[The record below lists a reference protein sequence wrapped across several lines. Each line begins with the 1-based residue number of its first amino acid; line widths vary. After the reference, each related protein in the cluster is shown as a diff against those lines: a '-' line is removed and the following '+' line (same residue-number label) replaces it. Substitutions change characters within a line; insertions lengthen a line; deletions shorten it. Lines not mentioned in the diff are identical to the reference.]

1 MTNPYAYAAVKGVE
15 ALSNYAKMK
24 AQKQSFK
31 DQEKLALYNATL
43 SDNQARQAIED
54 GTNAVTDYQRNVSAF
69 KSSQINALAENGID
83 VTQGSAIDLLAST
96 EMLAQG
102 DIDSIKYNAALQS
115 WGHKVQ
121 ATNYRNQAE
130 NYRVAAKSIRPVL
143 STILNLSGE
152 AASAFGSSMG
162 KGGLGG
168 GLESGSASSGGS
180 DFASSLYGI
189 GGSNSQGASWQ
200 NYNWNWFGAS

>member
-15 ALSNYAKMK
+15 ALSSYAKMK
-24 AQKQSFK
+24 AQKQAFK
-31 DQEKLALYNATL
+31 QQEKLALYNATL

-54 GTNAVTDYQRNVSAF
+54 GTNAVTDYQRNISAF

-143 STILNLSGE
+143 STLLSLGGE
-152 AASAFGSSMG
+152 AASALGSGMG
-162 KGGLGG
+162 K
-168 GLESGSASSGGS
+168 GGS

>member
-15 ALSNYAKMK
+15 ALSSYAKMK
-24 AQKQSFK
+24 AQKQAFK
-31 DQEKLALYNATL
+31 QQEKLALYNATL

-130 NYRVAAKSIRPVL
+130 NYRVAAKSIRPLTSTLL
-143 STILNLSGE
+143 SLGGE
-152 AASAFGSSMG
+152 AASALGSGMG
-162 KGGLGG
+162 K
-168 GLESGSASSGGS
+168 GGS

>member
-1 MTNPYAYAAVKGVE
+1 
-15 ALSNYAKMK
+15 
-24 AQKQSFK
+24 QKQSFK

-168 GLESGSASSGGS
+168 GLERGSASSGGS
-180 DFASSLYGI
+180 DFASSLYDI

>member
-24 AQKQSFK
+24 AQKQAYQQ
-31 DQEKLALYNATL
+31 QEKLALYNATL

-54 GTNAVTDYQRNVSAF
+54 GTNAVTDYQRNISAF

-143 STILNLSGE
+143 STIINLSGE
-152 AASAFGSSMG
+152 AAAAFGSSMG

-168 GLESGSASSGGS
+168 GIESGSASSGGS

>member
-1 MTNPYAYAAVKGVE
+1 MINPYAFAAVKGVE
-15 ALSNYAKMK
+15 ALANYGKLK
-24 AQKQSFK
+24 AQKKALKQ
-31 DQEKLALYNATL
+31 QENLALYNATL

-83 VTQGSAIDLLAST
+83 VSQGSAIDLLAST

-121 ATNYRNQAE
+121 ETNYRNQAE

-152 AASAFGSSMG
+152 AAAAFGSSMG
-162 KGGLGG
+162 KG
-168 GLESGSASSGGS
+168 GSASSGGS

>member
-15 ALSNYAKMK
+15 ALSSYAKMK
-24 AQKQSFK
+24 AQKQAFK
-31 DQEKLALYNATL
+31 QQEKLALYNATL

-115 WGHKVQ
+115 GGHKVK

-152 AASAFGSSMG
+152 AAAAFGSSMG

-168 GLESGSASSGGS
+168 GIESGSASSGGS

>member
-1 MTNPYAYAAVKGVE
+1 MINPYAFAAVKGVE
-15 ALSNYAKMK
+15 ALSTYGKLK
-24 AQKQSFK
+24 AQKKALQQ
-31 DQEKLALYNATL
+31 QEQLALSNATL

-83 VTQGSAIDLLAST
+83 VTQGSAVDLLAST

-121 ATNYRNQAE
+121 ETNFRNQAE
-130 NYRVAAKSIRPVL
+130 NYRVAAKSIRPLTSTLL
-143 STILNLSGE
+143 SLAGN
-152 AASAFGSSMG
+152 AVSAYGASMG
-162 KGGLGG
+162 KGSLGG
-168 GLESGSASSGGS
+168 QAESSSLGSGS
-180 DFASSLYGI
+180 DFASSLYNAGN
-189 GGSNSQGASWQ
+189 GTQGASWQ

>member
-15 ALSNYAKMK
+15 ALSSYAKMK
-24 AQKQSFK
+24 AQKQAFK
-31 DQEKLALYNATL
+31 QQEKLALYNATL

-130 NYRVAAKSIRPVL
+130 NYRVAAKSIRPLTSTLL
-143 STILNLSGE
+143 SLGGE
-152 AASAFGSSMG
+152 AASALGSGMG

-168 GLESGSASSGGS
+168 GIESGSASSGGS

>member
-15 ALSNYAKMK
+15 ALSSYAKMK
-24 AQKQSFK
+24 AQKQAFK
-31 DQEKLALYNATL
+31 QQEKLALYNATL

-115 WGHKVQ
+115 WGHKVK

-152 AASAFGSSMG
+152 AAAAFGSSMG

-168 GLESGSASSGGS
+168 GIESGSASSGGS

>member
-1 MTNPYAYAAVKGVE
+1 MINPYAFAAVKGVE
-15 ALSNYAKMK
+15 ALANYGKLK
-24 AQKQSFK
+24 AQKKALKQ
-31 DQEKLALYNATL
+31 QENLALYNATL

-83 VTQGSAIDLLAST
+83 VSQGSAIDLLAST

-121 ATNYRNQAE
+121 ETNYRNQAE
-130 NYRVAAKSIRPVL
+130 NYRVAAKSIRPLTSTLL
-143 STILNLSGE
+143 SLGGE
-152 AASAFGSSMG
+152 AASALGSGMG
-162 KGGLGG
+162 KGGLGV
-168 GLESGSASSGGS
+168 GLESGNAGNGS
-180 DFASSLYGI
+180 NFASSLYDMG
-189 GGSNSQGASWQ
+189 NSGTQGASWQ
-200 NYNWNWFGAS
+200 NYNWNWFGVN

>member
-24 AQKQSFK
+24 AQKQAFK
-31 DQEKLALYNATL
+31 QQEKLALYNATL

-54 GTNAVTDYQRNVSAF
+54 GTNAVTDYQRNISAF

-152 AASAFGSSMG
+152 AAAAFGPSMG

-168 GLESGSASSGGS
+168 GIESGSASSGGS

>member
-15 ALSNYAKMK
+15 ALSSYAKMK
-24 AQKQSFK
+24 AQKQAYQQ
-31 DQEKLALYNATL
+31 QEKLALYNATL

-152 AASAFGSSMG
+152 AAAAFGSSMG

-168 GLESGSASSGGS
+168 GIESGSASSGGS
-180 DFASSLYGI
+180 DFASSLYDI

>member
-1 MTNPYAYAAVKGVE
+1 MINPYAFAAVKGVE
-15 ALSNYAKMK
+15 ALSTYGKLKSQKK
-24 AQKQSFK
+24 ALQQ
-31 DQEKLALYNATL
+31 QEQLALSNATL

-121 ATNYRNQAE
+121 ETNFRNQAE
-130 NYRVAAKSIRPVL
+130 NYRVAAKSIRPLTNTLL
-143 STILNLSGE
+143 SLAGS
-152 AASAFGSSMG
+152 AASAYGPSMG
-162 KGGLGG
+162 EGILGG
-168 GLESGSASSGGS
+168 GNENAAASSGGS
-180 DFASSLYGI
+180 DFASSLYNGT
-189 GGSNSQGASWQ
+189 QGASWQ

>member
-15 ALSNYAKMK
+15 ALSSYAKMK
-24 AQKQSFK
+24 AQKQAFK
-31 DQEKLALYNATL
+31 QQEKLALYNATL

-130 NYRVAAKSIRPVL
+130 NYRVAGKSIRPVL

-152 AASAFGSSMG
+152 AAAAFGSSMG

-168 GLESGSASSGGS
+168 GIESGSASSGGS

>member
-15 ALSNYAKMK
+15 ALSSYAKMK
-24 AQKQSFK
+24 AQKQAFK
-31 DQEKLALYNATL
+31 QQEKLALYNATL

-152 AASAFGSSMG
+152 AAAAFRSSMG

-168 GLESGSASSGGS
+168 GIESGSASSGGS

>member
-24 AQKQSFK
+24 AQKQAYQQ
-31 DQEKLALYNATL
+31 QEKLALYNATL

-152 AASAFGSSMG
+152 AAAAFGSGMG
-162 KGGLGG
+162 KGSLGG
-168 GLESGSASSGGS
+168 GIESGSASSGGS
-180 DFASSLYGI
+180 DFASSLYNGT
-189 GGSNSQGASWQ
+189 QGASWQ
-200 NYNWNWFGAS
+200 NYNWNWFGAN

>member
-15 ALSNYAKMK
+15 ALSSYAKMK
-24 AQKQSFK
+24 AQKQAFK
-31 DQEKLALYNATL
+31 QQEKLALYNATL

-130 NYRVAAKSIRPVL
+130 NYRVAAKSIRPLTSTLL
-143 STILNLSGE
+143 SLGGE
-152 AASAFGSSMG
+152 AASALGSGMG

-168 GLESGSASSGGS
+168 GIESGSASSGGS
-180 DFASSLYGI
+180 DFASSLYDI

>member
-1 MTNPYAYAAVKGVE
+1 
-15 ALSNYAKMK
+15 
-24 AQKQSFK
+24 
-31 DQEKLALYNATL
+31 
-43 SDNQARQAIED
+43 
-54 GTNAVTDYQRNVSAF
+54 
-69 KSSQINALAENGID
+69 INALAENGID

-152 AASAFGSSMG
+152 AAA
-162 KGGLGG
+162 
-168 GLESGSASSGGS
+168 
-180 DFASSLYGI
+180 
-189 GGSNSQGASWQ
+189 
-200 NYNWNWFGAS
+200 

>member
-1 MTNPYAYAAVKGVE
+1 MINPYAFAAVKGVE
-15 ALSNYAKMK
+15 ALSTYGKLK
-24 AQKQSFK
+24 AQKKALQQ
-31 DQEKLALYNATL
+31 QEQLALSNATL

-83 VTQGSAIDLLAST
+83 VTQGSAVDLLAST

-121 ATNYRNQAE
+121 ETNFRNQAE
-130 NYRVAAKSIRPVL
+130 NYRVAAKSIRPL
-143 STILNLSGE
+143 TSTLL
-152 AASAFGSSMG
+152 
-162 KGGLGG
+162 
-168 GLESGSASSGGS
+168 
-180 DFASSLYGI
+180 
-189 GGSNSQGASWQ
+189 
-200 NYNWNWFGAS
+200 

>member
-121 ATNYRNQAE
+121 ATKYRNKATK
-130 NYRVAAKSIRPVL
+130 YRVAAKSIRPVL

-168 GLESGSASSGGS
+168 GLERGSASSGGS
-180 DFASSLYGI
+180 DFASSLYDI

>member
-1 MTNPYAYAAVKGVE
+1 MTNPYAYAVVKGVE
-15 ALSNYAKMK
+15 ALSSYAKMK
-24 AQKQSFK
+24 AQKQAFK
-31 DQEKLALYNATL
+31 QQEKPALYNATL

-152 AASAFGSSMG
+152 AAAAFGSSMG

-168 GLESGSASSGGS
+168 GIESGSASSGGS

>member
-15 ALSNYAKMK
+15 ALSSYAKMK
-24 AQKQSFK
+24 AQKQAFK

-102 DIDSIKYNAALQS
+102 DIDSIKYNTALQS

-200 NYNWNWFGAS
+200 NYNWNWFGVN

>member
-1 MTNPYAYAAVKGVE
+1 MINPYAFAAVKGVE
-15 ALSNYAKMK
+15 ALSTYGKLK
-24 AQKQSFK
+24 AQKKSLQQ
-31 DQEKLALYNATL
+31 QEQLALANATL

-54 GTNAVTDYQRNVSAF
+54 GNNAVTDYQRNVSAF

-83 VTQGSAIDLLAST
+83 VTQGSAVDLLAST

-121 ATNYRNQAE
+121 ETNFRNQAE
-130 NYRVAAKSIRPVL
+130 NYRVAAKSIRPLTSTLL
-143 STILNLSGE
+143 SLAGD
-152 AASAFGSSMG
+152 AASAYGSSMG
-162 KGGLGG
+162 KGSLGG
-168 GLESGSASSGGS
+168 QAESSSLGGGS
-180 DFASSLYGI
+180 DFASSLYNT
-189 GGSNSQGASWQ
+189 GSGTQGASWQ

>member
-15 ALSNYAKMK
+15 ALSSYAKMK
-24 AQKQSFK
+24 AQKQAFK
-31 DQEKLALYNATL
+31 QQEKLALYNATL

-130 NYRVAAKSIRPVL
+130 KYRVAAKSIRPVL

-152 AASAFGSSMG
+152 AAAAFGSSMG

-168 GLESGSASSGGS
+168 GIESGSASSGGS